1 MRPWPDAD
9 AAYVIKKIVLATA
22 RNENIGGAVA
32 AGERC
37 GNQPAF
43 MRHAYFS
50 AGRER
55 KVRNIPGT
63 EMEEDEEAAR
73 Y

>member
-1 MRPWPDAD
+1 MRPWPG
-9 AAYVIKKIVLATA
+9 AAYVIKKIVLATKTSV
-22 RNENIGGAVA
+22 GAVA